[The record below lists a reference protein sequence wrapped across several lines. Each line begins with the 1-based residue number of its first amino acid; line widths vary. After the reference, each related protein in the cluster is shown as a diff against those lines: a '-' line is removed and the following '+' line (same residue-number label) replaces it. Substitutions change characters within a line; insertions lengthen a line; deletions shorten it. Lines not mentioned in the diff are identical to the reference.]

1 VIRTVD
7 YRPLTDPVQ
16 PEQVKAFK
24 QTMRG
29 RPGSAGASGILT
41 IVVFAVV
48 GLFMLLVG
56 GTVVAS
62 LVPVLLDSARSGP
75 AGAVVLLFPV
85 LFVGVIVTVIALAV
99 VAVVRGPGWEARYRM
114 HRFAEANGLVYSPAS
129 GQPSYPGAI
138 FSLGSSRTVTDH
150 FRSASDRFLDYGN
163 YRYTTG
169 SGKNRTTH
177 RWGFLALELDRAL
190 PHMVLDSKSNNGLF
204 GGSNLPAVF
213 SKDQV
218 LSLEGDF
225 DRWFTLYCPRQYER
239 DALYVFTPDLM
250 ALLID
255 EAAPFDVEI
264 VDRWMFVYSARSL
277 DMRQPAVHQ
286 RMLRIVDTVGGKTL
300 SQTDRY
306 RDERVESFAANAVA
320 PQGRRLK
327 RGVSL
332 GAVITFVAFAAFWIW
347 TLVSDM
353 LSLGG

>member
-16 PEQVKAFK
+16 PEQVRAFK
-24 QTMRG
+24 AAMRG
-29 RPGSAGASGILT
+29 TPGYSSASIMVGLVLLVV
-41 IVVFAVV
+41 IV
-48 GLFMLLVG
+48 LFMLIVSG
-56 GTVVAS
+56 GIFAAI
-62 LVPVLLDSARSGP
+62 VPVLVDAALSGP
-75 AGAVVLLFPV
+75 GGFAVLLFPA
-85 LFVGVIVTVIALAV
+85 LFIGVIVAVLVIAVL
-99 VAVVRGPGWEARYRM
+99 AVVRGPGWEARYRM
-114 HRFAEANGLVYSPAS
+114 HTFAQANGLVYSPADGS
-129 GQPSYPGAI
+129 PSYPGAI
-138 FSLGSSRTVTDH
+138 FATGSSRMATDH
-150 FRSASDRFLDYGN
+150 FRSAADRFLDYGN

-169 SGKNRTTH
+169 SGKNSTTH
-177 RWGFLALELDRAL
+177 RWGFLALELDRSL

-213 SKDQV
+213 AKDQV

-239 DALYVFTPDLM
+239 DALTVFTPDLM

-255 EAAPFDVEI
+255 EVAPFDVEI
-264 VDRWMFVYSARSL
+264 VDRWMFVYSAREL

-306 RDERVESFAANAVA
+306 RDERVETFAANIVA

-327 RGVSL
+327 RGVSV
-332 GAVITFVAFAAFWIW
+332 GAVVTVAVFVAFWLWGA
-347 TLVSDM
+347 VGGM
-353 LSLGG
+353 LTGG